1 MHYEFFPQVQTVN
14 QHYYT
19 NILKNMLH
27 MWNSGSSNVQFSTII
42 MHLLIYFVCAGIS
55 GQKQNV
61 TPHPPYSSDFVP
73 LDFFPKIWDGIKW
86 REM

>member
-1 MHYEFFPQVQTVN
+1 MHYEFFPQVQSVN

-27 MWNSGSSNVQFSTII
+27 VWNSGSSIVQFSTMI
-42 MHLLIYFVCAGIS
+42 MHLLIHTLSAQEFLA
-55 GQKQNV
+55 KNV
-61 TPHPPYSSDFVP
+61 TPRPPYSSDFVP

-86 REM
+86 KEI